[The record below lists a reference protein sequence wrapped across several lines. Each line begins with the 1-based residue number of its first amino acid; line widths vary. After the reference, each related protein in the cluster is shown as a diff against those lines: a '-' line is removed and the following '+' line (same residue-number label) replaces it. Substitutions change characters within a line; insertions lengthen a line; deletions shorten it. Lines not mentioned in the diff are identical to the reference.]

1 MLPEGVSKSVPAERR
16 ADDVAKVESGVKLA
30 GAAGDVAR
38 DIGVLVARV
47 SRIETILGLG
57 VSNALKV
64 DTIDAIASTPA
75 PETRFDDA
83 ATTTLAATTAQG
95 DVVVPTG
102 SAGQSVDVPPATGA
116 HFIPVTTVL
125 PDTATSGYVAP
136 FPAIPPDS
144 PPATTVPLNAPG
156 TLVHSTGDA
165 SQPAT
170 ESVQAFLDNPNVP
183 EAIKAAVRAGQGLIG
198 GV

>member
-47 SRIETILGLG
+47 SRVEQMLGLG

-64 DTIDAIASTPA
+64 DTIDAIATTPA
-75 PETRFDDA
+75 PETRLDDQA
-83 ATTTLAATTAQG
+83 VTTLAATAAQG
-95 DVVVPTG
+95 DVVAPTG
-102 SAGQSVDVPPATGA
+102 SAGQSVDVIPGTYGPVAGA
-116 HFIPVTTVL
+116 HFVPVTPSDVH
-125 PDTATSGYVAP
+125 AEP

-144 PPATTVPLNAPG
+144 PPATVPLNPPG
-156 TLVHSTGDA
+156 TPAGSTGDA

>member
-38 DIGVLVARV
+38 DIGVLVARL
-47 SRIETILGLG
+47 SRVETILGLG

-64 DTIDAIASTPA
+64 DTIDAIATTPA
-75 PETRFDDA
+75 PETRLDDQA
-83 ATTTLAATTAQG
+83 VTTLAATTAQG

-102 SAGQSVDVPPATGA
+102 SAGQAVDVTPATGA
-116 HFIPVTTVL
+116 HFATETHLL
-125 PDTATSGYVAP
+125 PLTPLEDYRQP

-144 PPATTVPLNAPG
+144 PPATVPLNPPG
-156 TLVHSTGDA
+156 TPAGSTGDA

>member
-1 MLPEGVSKSVPAERR
+1 
-16 ADDVAKVESGVKLA
+16 
-30 GAAGDVAR
+30 
-38 DIGVLVARV
+38 VLVARV

-75 PETRFDDA
+75 PETRLDDEA
-83 ATTTLAATTAQG
+83 VTTLAPVPAASTT
-95 DVVVPTG
+95 
-102 SAGQSVDVPPATGA
+102 PATGA
-116 HFIPVTTVL
+116 HFATETSLLPVTP
-125 PDTATSGYVAP
+125 PDDYRQP
-136 FPAIPPDS
+136 FPVIPPDS
-144 PPATTVPLNAPG
+144 PPATVPLNPPG
-156 TLVHSTGDA
+156 TPAGSTGDA

>member
-75 PETRFDDA
+75 PETRLDDEA
-83 ATTTLAATTAQG
+83 VTTLAPVPAASTT
-95 DVVVPTG
+95 
-102 SAGQSVDVPPATGA
+102 PATGA
-116 HFIPVTTVL
+116 HFATETSLLPVTP
-125 PDTATSGYVAP
+125 PDDYRQP
-136 FPAIPPDS
+136 FPVIPPDS
-144 PPATTVPLNAPG
+144 PAATTVPLNAPG
-156 TLVHSTGDA
+156 TVVHSTGDA